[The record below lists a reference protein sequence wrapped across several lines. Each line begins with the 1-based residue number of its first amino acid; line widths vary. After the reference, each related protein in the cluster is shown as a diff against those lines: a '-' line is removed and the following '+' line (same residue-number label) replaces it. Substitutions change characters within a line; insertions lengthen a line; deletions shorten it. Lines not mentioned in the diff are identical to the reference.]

1 MSRAPEVPLRDLASP
16 LLALALATGFVLLL
30 ARAAWPDAAPSLL
43 TLLAAAAP
51 TLLAPLFWPGLA
63 TAHRLR
69 RGLCYAA
76 GVGTIALLGTWWLNG
91 ERQLWQTTLVAA
103 GVAAIIT
110 FGSCGFAGSLQAGLE
125 RRGAVIRAREAAVL
139 ATALTLWAL
148 AAAPVW
154 LAPLAELHASSR
166 SASPWFAD
174 ALLAASPLAQLA
186 VAAGNDLLRND
197 WFYAHSAL
205 GGMPVGYPR
214 LGLVLPA
221 WLALGALP
229 AAIERRTRP
238 VRPTSSVH
246 AALESSS

>member
-1 MSRAPEVPLRDLASP
+1 MSRVPAVPLRDLASP
-16 LLALALATGFVLLL
+16 LLALALATGLVLLL

-43 TLLAAAAP
+43 TLLAAAVP
-51 TLLAPLFWPGLA
+51 MLLAPLFWPGRA
-63 TAHRLR
+63 TARLR
-69 RGLCYAA
+69 WRGLCYAA
-76 GVGTIALLGTWWLNG
+76 GVGTIALLGTWLLAA
-91 ERQLWQTTLVAA
+91 ERHLWPTTLASA
-103 GVAAIIT
+103 SVAAIIT

-125 RRGAVIRAREAAVL
+125 RRVAVVRAREAAML
-139 ATALTLWAL
+139 ATALTLWVL

-154 LAPLAELHASSR
+154 LAPLAELHASSS
-166 SASPWFAD
+166 SATPWLAD

-205 GGMPVGYPR
+205 AGMPVSYPR

-229 AAIERRTRP
+229 AAIERHARP
-238 VRPTSSVH
+238 LRPTASVH